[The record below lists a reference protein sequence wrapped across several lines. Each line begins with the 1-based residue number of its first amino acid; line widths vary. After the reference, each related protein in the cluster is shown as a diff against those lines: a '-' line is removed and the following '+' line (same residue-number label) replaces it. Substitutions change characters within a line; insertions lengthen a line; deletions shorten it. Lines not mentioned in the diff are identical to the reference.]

1 MIEQL
6 IRESSYRLL
15 KLISE
20 SSEDFQ
26 PLLDITNLE
35 LIDEAIDIL
44 TDETIKNF
52 DDYIDLIT
60 NATDDE
66 SECV

>member
-20 SSEDFQ
+20 SSDDFQ

-60 NATDDE
+60 NTTDDE
-66 SECV
+66 SE

>member
-20 SSEDFQ
+20 ASDDFQ
-26 PLLDITNLE
+26 PLLDVSNLE

-60 NATDDE
+60 NTTDDE
-66 SECV
+66 SE

>member
-6 IRESSYRLL
+6 IRESSHRLL

-20 SSEDFQ
+20 ASDDFQ
-26 PLLDITNLE
+26 PLLDVSNLE

-60 NATDDE
+60 NTTDDE
-66 SECV
+66 SE

>member
-20 SSEDFQ
+20 TSDDFQ
-26 PLLDITNLE
+26 PLLDVTNLE

-60 NATDDE
+60 NTTDDE
-66 SECV
+66 SE